1 MSRKINNI
9 PVVRIKLGVQDRR
22 TIIEELK
29 MQDQMAWGRM
39 NNIRACAE
47 ERVVKEMVWVGK
59 MNNIRACAEEIVEKE
74 IVYA

>member
-29 MQDQMAWGRM
+29 MQEQMAWGRM

-47 ERVVKEMVWVGK
+47 ERGV
-59 MNNIRACAEEIVEKE
+59 KE
-74 IVYA
+74 IVYAYSVGGF

>member
-1 MSRKINNI
+1 MVLERSWQKRNRKYRMNRKINSVPTN
-9 PVVRIKLGVQDRR
+9 RIKIGVQDRR

-29 MQDQMAWGRM
+29 MQEQMAWGRM

-47 ERVVKEMVWVGK
+47 ERVVKE
-59 MNNIRACAEEIVEKE
+59 